1 MDDHSDDVAE
11 ESSGGPDAATPRLPS
26 TAGEVLRGLSFAAY
40 TASGV
45 LGILIMVAW
54 ALTARHGD
62 PDFPGRYLLFLLPLV
77 AAAAALDARAKD
89 VDRTWARR
97 RL

>member
-1 MDDHSDDVAE
+1 MDELRNDVPE
-11 ESSGGPDAATPRLPS
+11 ESSGGPVAAAPPLPS
-26 TAGEVLRGLSFAAY
+26 AAGEVLRGLSFAAY

-45 LGILIMVAW
+45 LALLIMVLW
-54 ALTARHGD
+54 AMSERDGHA
-62 PDFPGRYLLFLLPLV
+62 DFPGRYLLFLLPLL
-77 AAAAALDARAKD
+77 AAAWALDARAKD